1 VKIVIQNPQDLSFL
15 TELRQWS
22 PHLKDAMTF
31 ENFRIALDFCSRQ
44 KLGKVQV
51 VLQAEDE
58 AGGPLPALPLPPEV
72 PPLRGAAARPP
83 A

>member
-22 PHLKDAMTF
+22 PHLRDAMTF

-58 AGGPLPALPLPPEV
+58 LGNSLPTMPLPPEV
-72 PPLRGAAARPP
+72 PLLRGAVAMPP